1 MSYSQS
7 APAVKRSITVRP
19 DIDAAVLAI
28 VGKREYSKFA
38 NDALLLALQARGIE
52 AAEAMLE
59 RRFGAL
65 TAEDHAQAQHR
76 LAQADGR
83 ATKRLGKRKTST

>member
-1 MSYSQS
+1 MVHSQ
-7 APAVKRSITVRP
+7 ATPAVKRSITVRP
-19 DIDAAVLAI
+19 DIDAAILAI

-52 AAEAMLE
+52 AAEAALA

-65 TAEDHAQAQHR
+65 TAEDHAEAERR
-76 LAQADGR
+76 LTQADGR
-83 ATKRLGKRKTST
+83 AAKRSGKRKRFA